1 MKNGSKTLVALIAC
15 SLLATPAWAAEK
27 QERPLMTTL
36 LNKLEDLPFQAQLTI
51 TGVRDDIPLLK
62 NMRVGT
68 ISHQDDTYTVTLSN
82 AGKTERSD
90 EKATATI
97 KVKEDGELISLK
109 VKEPDAASGKL
120 PDLHG
125 DKKLVNDFVNYRLS
139 PDFTASSF
147 AVLGIEDGQHE
158 NKAIWSV
165 YPTINGVPLQKKA
178 AEVVVN
184 GDRDIV
190 FVKRENV
197 KLPNQSSVDDP
208 RKAVP
213 VQKAKDA
220 IAENLKLELVY
231 DEENGSWLYLP
242 RTVEA
247 VNALTGEPVS
257 PMRIVKEEQ
266 VEINGQADLSAWQD
280 SFKLERVLKAELQ
293 LPSVPV
299 DIGEETKTA
308 AEKNGRWD
316 ASVTKAGIHA
326 VFDKEK
332 KGWTISVDDEARK
345 EREEPLSDREASKMA
360 VNFVQ
365 NALISGKKSFLVKE
379 MSLSAERPKW
389 AEKSKDYREYT
400 YAFHE
405 VFANGAIGLQPLYTI
420 VVDADRGGIR
430 SVEHKMTK
438 RPETEEKLASV
449 KGKAATDAI
458 LRDLEVSLYYIYP
471 EYGGQTPSLPQLV
484 YLPVNMETL
493 ALNAQTGEP
502 VKRVPKEKQTDL
514 EKEKGKKKKSEE
526 E

>member
-120 PDLHG
+120 PDLYG

-257 PMRIVKEEQ
+257 PMRTVKEEQ

-316 ASVTKAGIHA
+316 APVTRAGIHS
-326 VFDKEK
+326 VFDK
-332 KGWTISVDDEARK
+332 D
-345 EREEPLSDREASKMA
+345 
-360 VNFVQ
+360 
-365 NALISGKKSFLVKE
+365 
-379 MSLSAERPKW
+379 
-389 AEKSKDYREYT
+389 
-400 YAFHE
+400 
-405 VFANGAIGLQPLYTI
+405 GL
-420 VVDADRGGIR
+420 
-430 SVEHKMTK
+430 
-438 RPETEEKLASV
+438 
-449 KGKAATDAI
+449 
-458 LRDLEVSLYYIYP
+458 
-471 EYGGQTPSLPQLV
+471 
-484 YLPVNMETL
+484 
-493 ALNAQTGEP
+493 
-502 VKRVPKEKQTDL
+502 
-514 EKEKGKKKKSEE
+514 
-526 E
+526 